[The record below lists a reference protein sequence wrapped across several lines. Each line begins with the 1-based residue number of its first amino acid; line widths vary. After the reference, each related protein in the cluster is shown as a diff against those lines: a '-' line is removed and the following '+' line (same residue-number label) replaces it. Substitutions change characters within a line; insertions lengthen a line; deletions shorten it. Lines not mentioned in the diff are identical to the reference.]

1 MHPAKSGHYF
11 IVSIPKK
18 KSNLVVL
25 ISPFTAWV
33 KKPFWVI
40 LLFILINF
48 AFVWCYLSKETLLC
62 EVINMKIKTKNLSW
76 TADAE
81 LSQGRLRE
89 ALPWQA
95 LSWLCVL
102 WRGKSVFPVLP
113 LLPPQEQWRRAL
125 PGASSSAQLLNQP
138 NSFELEEENGSH
150 HRIFS
155 LKRSSPFSNSD
166 WNFLQYSGLEQVLAI
181 QCNKQWKSWQCTFC
195 FRHILYLT
203 LWRDKICKENT
214 SDFHALEQTHFKTL
228 CPVFS
233 TLSLTSPSVRKWN
246 SGIPDFQMCS
256 WSLWD
261 INQILQDTRMPQ
273 NIWDP
278 RPNRPSRSQDKG
290 QESKP

>member
-1 MHPAKSGHYF
+1 MPSWAKEGSGRHCPGKHCPDCVSSGEGRAFSLSCPSCHLKSSEGERFQGPAHQLSCW
-11 IVSIPKK
+11 
-18 KSNLVVL
+18 
-25 ISPFTAWV
+25 ISPTV
-33 KKPFWVI
+33 
-40 LLFILINF
+40 
-48 AFVWCYLSKETLLC
+48 
-62 EVINMKIKTKNLSW
+62 
-76 TADAE
+76 
-81 LSQGRLRE
+81 
-89 ALPWQA
+89 
-95 LSWLCVL
+95 
-102 WRGKSVFPVLP
+102 
-113 LLPPQEQWRRAL
+113 
-125 PGASSSAQLLNQP
+125 
-138 NSFELEEENGSH
+138 FELEEENGSH